1 MDSGR
6 FVKSKF
12 HDIAI
17 FRRMLIVQFLYQGTD
32 RREKGVSLKKSF
44 RPVLH
49 WFFRTIY
56 LLWFNWRIY
65 IWMCCKKN
73 EVCTDFVFGRKVL

>member
-49 WFFRTIY
+49 
-56 LLWFNWRIY
+56 
-65 IWMCCKKN
+65 
-73 EVCTDFVFGRKVL
+73 